1 MSESARDTAS
11 FFSRGNS
18 AQFEHVLALYP
29 QVLQLKA
36 QSKCK
41 RPDDLIQLDDWY
53 QNKLPQLIQKRGK
66 DPHILHE
73 ELVKTMKWKQ
83 TRGKFFPQLSYLIK
97 VNTPRAVQAE
107 TKKAFRK
114 LPNLEQAITA
124 LSNLKG
130 VGTTMA
136 SALLAAAAP
145 ETAPFMADECLM
157 AIPEIEGI
165 DYTTREYM
173 NFVKHIRTTTDRLNR
188 ECHPVEQEGEE
199 DTANLTTDH
208 RSGTNA
214 GRKPSS
220 AAGNGTSVDDCSDGG
235 DDSNNS
241 STDGS
246 SSGALRAKHK
256 PDASGASLKPHEKK
270 WSPHRVELA
279 LWTHYVASE
288 LQPELLENIPEE
300 SPGPVNSLDG
310 TSPSAVD
317 ITTATTTCSTNSSNH
332 TTAEPPKTRQPADGG
347 RKTATNGGGPTSAE
361 SVHDADEEPSDE
373 SNCETEHDTNRGG
386 GLTSD
391 GSSKYNKFLDSPDGD
406 CTKSEEDSREQTT
419 GADAR
424 TGNPTQLQPAE
435 DSVLCCENLEN
446 NNNSSNRTDTRTDS
460 APLNDEDGEQG
471 SSEDEPPASKK
482 PKIG

>member
-1 MSESARDTAS
+1 MSDSARDTAS

-36 QSKCK
+36 RSKCK

-66 DPHILHE
+66 DPHMLHE

-83 TRGKFFPQLSYLIK
+83 TRGKFYPQLSYLIK

-107 TKKAFRK
+107 TRKAFRK

-188 ECHPVEQEGEE
+188 ECHPLEQEGE
-199 DTANLTTDH
+199 DA
-208 RSGTNA
+208 
-214 GRKPSS
+214 
-220 AAGNGTSVDDCSDGG
+220 
-235 DDSNNS
+235 
-241 STDGS
+241 
-246 SSGALRAKHK
+246 
-256 PDASGASLKPHEKK
+256 DASGASLKPHEKK

-288 LQPELLENIPEE
+288 LQPDLLENIPEE
-300 SPGPVNSLDG
+300 SAGPVNSLDG
-310 TSPSAVD
+310 TNPSAVD
-317 ITTATTTCSTNSSNH
+317 TTTATTMCSTNSSNH
-332 TTAEPPKTRQPADGG
+332 TTTELSKTRQPVDGG

-361 SVHDADEEPSDE
+361 SSDTVHDAGEEPSDE
-373 SNCETEHDTNRGG
+373 SNCDTEHDANQGG
-386 GLTSD
+386 GITSD

-406 CTKSEEDSREQTT
+406 CTKSEEDSRELTAGAST
-419 GADAR
+419 GSPR
-424 TGNPTQLQPAE
+424 QLQPAE
-435 DSVLCCENLEN
+435 DSVLCCGNLEN
-446 NNNSSNRTDTRTDS
+446 NNNSSNRTDTSTVVSDDSLSSPKDS
-460 APLNDEDGEQG
+460 APLNDEDGEEQG
-471 SSEDEPPASKK
+471 SSEDEPPLSKK
-482 PKIG
+482 PKLGSSSS